1 MADSIILYEIVAA
14 SFLSLTGLLFWIRR
28 RYYKNR
34 STKNNVDAKSKIS
47 WMKSGL

>member
-1 MADSIILYEIVAA
+1 MADSIILYEIVTA

-28 RYYKNR
+28 RYYKIR
-34 STKNNVDAKSKIS
+34 PAKNNVDAKSKIS